1 MHGGRSSVAALH
13 RAPRLVVRCGG
24 GTVRERALRA
34 ERRRQHA
41 LRSVQPARSEQPLR
55 TTLVS
60 MSRIKTAGQE
70 VGVSGGEQRT
80 RVGAESGREDA
91 ASCMSAAGGFS
102 VAGLR
107 TPVRT
112 TSRAFRPRACAHQS
126 PSPPRHQGQHTALGA
141 ALWLGGEGAAGGLA
155 ASSRVRERSPT
166 IVRAIQLV
174 SMCWMCWHGQ
184 RGGVRAG
191 ERVRWCGVARTTASI
206 LRSVAAALARV
217 VVRCV
222 WSSAARLSRADAM
235 RSSTFVRFRTCTNQP
250 QSRVFANQ
258 APLSQIES
266 CAHPQLPQPPG
277 SVLDACIPR
286 SGPNPARSRSRNPK
300 QLTQESATADA
311 AQGNSPQQQ
320 HL

>member
-1 MHGGRSSVAALH
+1 
-13 RAPRLVVRCGG
+13 
-24 GTVRERALRA
+24 
-34 ERRRQHA
+34 
-41 LRSVQPARSEQPLR
+41 
-55 TTLVS
+55 
-60 MSRIKTAGQE
+60 

-91 ASCMSAAGGFS
+91 ASCMSAGFS

-258 APLSQIES
+258 SPLSQIES